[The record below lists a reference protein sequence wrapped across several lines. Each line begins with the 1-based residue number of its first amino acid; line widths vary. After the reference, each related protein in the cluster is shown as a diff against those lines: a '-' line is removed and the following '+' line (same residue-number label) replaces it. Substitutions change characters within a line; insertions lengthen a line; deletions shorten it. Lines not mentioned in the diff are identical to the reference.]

1 MMADIATT
9 LVLVNLLTPPKALN
23 CHSHNF
29 LCPTGVGGNQDAS
42 PSDIGLDKAVIGG
55 GPREGKD
62 SSNKGAVELGAEEGD
77 VCGKGTQE
85 GKKGRESDAVGGIE
99 RLGEEVR
106 DEIVV
111 V

>member
-1 MMADIATT
+1 
-9 LVLVNLLTPPKALN
+9 
-23 CHSHNF
+23 
-29 LCPTGVGGNQDAS
+29 
-42 PSDIGLDKAVIGG
+42 
-55 GPREGKD
+55 
-62 SSNKGAVELGAEEGD
+62 VELGAEEGD